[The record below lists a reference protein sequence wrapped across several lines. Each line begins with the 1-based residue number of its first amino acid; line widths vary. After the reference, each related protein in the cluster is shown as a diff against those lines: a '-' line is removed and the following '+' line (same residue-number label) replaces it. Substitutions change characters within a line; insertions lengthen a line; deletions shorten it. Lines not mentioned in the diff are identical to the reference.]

1 MDKGIS
7 IINTGYYVPENVL
20 TNDDLSKIVDT
31 SDEWIY
37 PRTGI
42 KKRHICKDETLID
55 VAYKASL
62 KALNNIN
69 KEDIGIIIVATM
81 SSPYNTPSIA
91 CLLQERLGL
100 KNDVY
105 ALSVA
110 RSLLYTSDK
119 RYALV
124 IGAEQL
130 SNLIDWKDRTTCI
143 LFGDGAGAVV
153 VEKENKLFVDYQGS
167 EGNDKVLY
175 GLKNDYLHMEG
186 KEVFKFATRVLPMC
200 IEKVLE
206 KASLTKDDIDY
217 FVVHQA
223 NERIIRHVYKKMK
236 VTSAK
241 FYLNVDEYGNTS
253 AASIPLVLGE
263 MNEKKLLKRGMKI
276 LCVGFGAGLTYGAN
290 LIEW

>member
-7 IINTGYYVPENVL
+7 IIDTGYYVPENVQ
-20 TNDDLSKIVDT
+20 TNDDLSKIVDK

-37 PRTGI
+37 PRTGN

-55 VAYKASL
+55 MAYKASL

-100 KNDVY
+100 NNDVFAFDLNGACSGFVY

-119 RYALV
+119 RYALI

-143 LFGDGAGAVV
+143 LFGDGAG
-153 VEKENKLFVDYQGS
+153 ERC
-167 EGNDKVLY
+167 
-175 GLKNDYLHMEG
+175 G
-186 KEVFKFATRVLPMC
+186 KSNHISVC
-200 IEKVLE
+200 
-206 KASLTKDDIDY
+206 ASGVSTNSP
-217 FVVHQA
+217 V
-223 NERIIRHVYKKMK
+223 
-236 VTSAK
+236 
-241 FYLNVDEYGNTS
+241 
-253 AASIPLVLGE
+253 AA
-263 MNEKKLLKRGMKI
+263 
-276 LCVGFGAGLTYGAN
+276 
-290 LIEW
+290 